1 MRIRMMLLLTVTFF
15 ATAASAAHAFDLTG
29 HWEGKWSCKGVDPF
43 EGKFTV
49 SSQIKPSTLDITQ
62 VGGTFAAVV
71 DASVSAANGGDFPF
85 NVFAIPDVKKPDEK
99 GEVVLLACP
108 NGNTVP
114 PQDGGSA
121 EIIRA
126 QVKTKA
132 NTFKASFKG
141 ASVFTDTFNGAPE
154 VGTCKYSYK
163 RIDTTD
169 PGVSNCP

>member
-1 MRIRMMLLLTVTFF
+1 MRTRSRMFLAVTFF
-15 ATAASAAHAFDLTG
+15 LATGAPAAHAFDLTG
-29 HWEGKWSCKGVDPF
+29 HWTGKWSCKGVAND
-43 EGKFTV
+43 GKFTV
-49 SSQIKPSTLDITQ
+49 SSSISPSTLDITQ

-71 DASVSAANGGDFPF
+71 DVSVSPADGGDFPF
-85 NVFAIPDVKKPDEK
+85 NVFAIPDLKKPDEK

-114 PQDGGSA
+114 ASGSA
-121 EIIRA
+121 ETMRG

-132 NTFKASFKG
+132 NTAKASFK
-141 ASVFTDTFNGAPE
+141 ATSIFTDIFNGAPE

-169 PGVSNCP
+169 PGLTNCP